1 MDFDRMATR
10 MCPLRA
16 LSKILAL
23 CFALVAMCQHV
34 AQAQEI
40 ELSQP
45 SRFTTAGAAAS
56 SHGNDSPAEVA
67 PANFLAAAEA
77 DADRGG
83 IPLAPPRERVSR
95 ELTQPRSVGNSS
107 TVTTILASL
116 GLVIGIF
123 LVFAWFLRRTMPRS
137 LLRLPGEV
145 VEQLGRTP
153 LSGKQ
158 NLHLLRVG
166 RKLLLVAVTPLGAET
181 LTEISDP
188 DEVERLTALCKQQ
201 GTHGPVAEFREVMR
215 QFEREPAAT
224 GFLGTQAV
232 AANARGARRGG
243 YDA

>member
-10 MCPLRA
+10 MCPPLTACARWLA
-16 LSKILAL
+16 CFVILAGS
-23 CFALVAMCQHV
+23 VRS

-45 SRFTTAGAAAS
+45 SRFTTAGATTS
-56 SHGNDSPAEVA
+56 THGNHLAEEVA
-67 PANFLAAAEA
+67 PASLLAASE
-77 DADRGG
+77 DQTKRSG

-123 LVFAWFLRRTMPRS
+123 LVFAWFLRKTMPRS
-137 LLRLPGEV
+137 MLRLPGEV

-181 LTEISDP
+181 LTEIADP
-188 DEVERLTALCKQQ
+188 EEVERLTALCKQQ

-215 QFEREPAAT
+215 QFEREPAAA

-232 AANARGARRGG
+232 AANTRGARRGG